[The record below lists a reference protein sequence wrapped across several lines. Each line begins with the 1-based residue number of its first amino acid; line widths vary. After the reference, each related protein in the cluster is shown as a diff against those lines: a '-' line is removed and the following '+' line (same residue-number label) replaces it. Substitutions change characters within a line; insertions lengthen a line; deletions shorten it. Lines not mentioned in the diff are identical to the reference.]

1 MTITQKKEKPDKN
14 RLKWRKVNIVRVA
27 HGATAIAR
35 QKCGR
40 DGERRAK
47 RPKQV
52 PKERKSRMGTVR
64 IPARSRTTVNTLA
77 KYLEARTAPSQL
89 QITQLSSSGHE
100 IRREVH
106 KAKNTEFRLQI
117 PREAKAQAVKSSA
130 RP

>member
-1 MTITQKKEKPDKN
+1 VNITQKKEKPDKN

-35 QKCGR
+35 QKCSR
-40 DGERRAK
+40 EGEEAK

-77 KYLEARTAPSQL
+77 KYLETRTAPSQL

-130 RP
+130 MP